1 MTNNPGSGA
10 GRVWSH
16 AILPELETFL
26 AMSGQSRFTFGR
38 WHFGD
43 PGFVDRMRKGVRLKS
58 STLAKLAIVR
68 TKAER
73 GELRPQESRCR
84 AADYLPRMHAA
95 REALGLCEH
104 TFAKRY
110 LGDGTF
116 FARARRIKNFKP
128 ETAQMIDRVLS
139 EVLSESGTGN
149 E

>member
-16 AILPELETFL
+16 VILPELETFL

-38 WHFGD
+38 GHFGD

-58 STLAKLAIVR
+58 STLAKLAVVR
-68 TKAER
+68 AKAER

-84 AADYLPRMHAA
+84 AAEYLPRMHAA